1 MGVIMKEGS
10 VILTGMCKLIKASS
24 DGNWDI
30 LKCLGSS
37 GTVYYVVR
45 TLDSRLDYVVN
56 AFIKAKQEGL
66 INELTTIYAMECGDE
81 WVGAV
86 GVYKVALNI
95 AVTDYSRKE
104 CFSRFMEIVD
114 AVIKGLNK
122 TSE

>member
-1 MGVIMKEGS
+1 MKEGS
-10 VILTGMCKLIKASS
+10 AILTSMCKLIKASL

-30 LKCLGSS
+30 LKCPGSS
-37 GTVYYVVR
+37 GAVYYVVR
-45 TLDSRLDYVVN
+45 TLDSRPSYIVD
-56 AFIKAKQEGL
+56 AFIKAKQGGL
-66 INELTTIYAMECGDE
+66 INELTTIYVMECGDE

-86 GVYKVALNI
+86 GIYKVALNI
-95 AVTDYSRKE
+95 AVTDYSKKE